1 MAQLWGWRMAMFA
14 AGGFGFA
21 ILIVLL
27 FGQRALNSDMSQTIA
42 DTNSKTGTNAESNNT
57 KNRSTLLSAP
67 FLTFLLFFVVMS
79 MGGAG
84 IRTFTVTA
92 MVDFHGATLA
102 SANAA
107 LTAFYLAS
115 AIGILIG
122 GIVADRTDRHDLAV
136 FVGGV
141 RRRTRARRF
150 ASVSG

>member
-1 MAQLWGWRMAMFA
+1 
-14 AGGFGFA
+14 
-21 ILIVLL
+21 
-27 FGQRALNSDMSQTIA
+27 
-42 DTNSKTGTNAESNNT
+42 
-57 KNRSTLLSAP
+57 
-67 FLTFLLFFVVMS
+67 
-79 MGGAG
+79 
-84 IRTFTVTA
+84 

-107 LTAFYLAS
+107 LTAFCLAS

-136 FVGGV
+136 FVGVV